1 MLSDFNYCLIEISLG
16 FEIIFIFSILAILTF
31 EIMRSLQTD
40 TEVIEGMNLIKELM
54 ELVRLRYVYHLNKRL
69 NRLGFF

>member
-1 MLSDFNYCLIEISLG
+1 
-16 FEIIFIFSILAILTF
+16 
-31 EIMRSLQTD
+31 MRSLQTD